1 MPLSGQAKTDY
12 QRRYMRE
19 RREQQRAAR
28 ELPMTREPVAIFAPA
43 QAAPAKRP
51 PELDILSGSA
61 GADAI
66 ARWSAEHLVV
76 PTGRLSTRP
85 FRLADWQVAW
95 LRAAMGPGV
104 QEAGLSVARKN
115 GKSGLIAAVLLGHLV
130 GPLHRPGWRAIVVS
144 LTGALARELR
154 TQIAQIAQAS
164 GIVAIDVL
172 ATPPPGRILGPGDA
186 EVSILAADKA
196 TGHALGADIAVID
209 EAGLLQERDRPLWD
223 AVYSCLSGRDG
234 RLWCISIRGDGPMFG
249 ELAQRAGS
257 PRVAWTEYA
266 AREDAAIDDAEA
278 WAAANPGL
286 QDGIKSPEYMA
297 AAAERAAA
305 VPTSQAHF
313 RAHDLNQPQDPSREM
328 ILPLSLWR
336 RCEREGGAAAEGPC
350 FVGIDLGGAAS
361 MSAAAAYWPAT
372 GLLRARGW
380 WPFAPPLDQRG
391 RADGVGRRYL
401 QMQERGELA
410 LEGETVVD
418 VAALFGAVEGWL
430 AGAGVVCGGADRYR
444 RQEAIDGMRRAGIGW
459 PMAWRGQGA
468 SATAD
473 GSADVRAFQA
483 EVMSGEVVLEARSLL
498 LDSAIAGSA
507 ISRDAAGNPKLD
519 RAASRARIDA
529 LSAAVIAVGLG
540 HRWRAKGG
548 GGARR
553 YHGAVAAEGVAT

>member
-1 MPLSGQAKTDY
+1 MPLTGQAKTDY

-19 RREQQRAAR
+19 RRERERAAR
-28 ELPMTREPVAIFAPA
+28 ELPMTREPVALFAPA
-43 QAAPAKRP
+43 MAAVAERA
-51 PELDILSGSA
+51 PELDILTGSA

-66 ARWSAEHLVV
+66 ARWAGEALKV
-76 PTGRLSTRP
+76 PTGRLSSRP
-85 FRLADWQVAW
+85 FRLAGWQVEW

-164 GIVAIDVL
+164 GIVSIEVL
-172 ATPPPGRILGPGDA
+172 STPPPGRILGPADS

-209 EAGLLQERDRPLWD
+209 EAGLLQERDRALWD

-249 ELAQRAGS
+249 ELAERAGS

-266 AREDAAIDDAEA
+266 ARDDAALDDPAA

-286 QDGIKSPEYMA
+286 ADGIKSPDYMA

-328 ILPLSLWR
+328 ILPLATWR
-336 RCEREGGAAAEGPC
+336 ACEREGGAAAEGPC
-350 FVGIDLGGAAS
+350 CVGIDLGGAAS
-361 MSAAAAYWPAT
+361 MSAAAAYWPQT

-410 LEGETVVD
+410 LEGESVVD
-418 VAALFGAVEGWL
+418 VAALFEAVSAWLGGAD
-430 AGAGVVCGGADRYR
+430 VVCAGADRYR
-444 RQEAIDGMRRAGIGW
+444 RQEAVDGMRRAGMVW
-459 PMAWRGQGA
+459 PMVWRGQGA

-473 GSADVRAFQA
+473 GSADVRAFA
-483 EVMSGEVVLEARSLL
+483 GEAMSGGIVLERRSLL

-507 ISRDAAGNPKLD
+507 IARDAAGNPKLD

-540 HRWRAKGG
+540 HRWRAKG
-548 GGARR
+548 AHRSR
-553 YHGAVAAEGVAT
+553 YHGAVAAEGVAV